1 MSASTEV
8 QVFSGAAGRIECALD
23 YPEGTPRGWALLL
36 HPHPLHGGARDNK
49 VVTTMAR
56 ACVNAGLVAV
66 RPDFRG
72 VGASEGEFDRAV
84 GETAD
89 MLGLIPQ
96 LREALPDLAGAPWVL
111 GGFSFG
117 TAVAAQVYATLAEQD
132 AQPDALM
139 LMGPAV
145 GRFQFRE
152 VELPESTLIVHGE
165 VDEVVP
171 LAEALDWARPRGLP
185 VVVIPGASHF
195 FHGKLLTLR
204 ELVSQ
209 RLALTL
215 A

>member
-23 YPEGTPRGWALLL
+23 YPDGSPRGWALLL

-72 VGASEGEFDRAV
+72 VGASEGEFDRGV

-96 LREALPDLAGAPWVL
+96 LREALPELAGAPWVL

-117 TAVAAQVYATLAEQD
+117 TAVAAQVYATLAEQH

-152 VELPESTLIVHGE
+152 VELPESTLMVHGE

-185 VVVIPGASHF
+185 VVAIPGASHF

>member
-23 YPEGTPRGWALLL
+23 YPDGSPRGWALLL

-72 VGASEGEFDRAV
+72 VGASEGEFDRGV

-96 LREALPDLAGAPWVL
+96 LREALPELAGAPWVL

-117 TAVAAQVYATLAEQD
+117 TAVAAQVYATLAEQH

-152 VELPESTLIVHGE
+152 VELPESTLMVHGE

>member
-1 MSASTEV
+1 M
-8 QVFSGAAGRIECALD
+8 
-23 YPEGTPRGWALLL
+23 
-36 HPHPLHGGARDNK
+36 
-49 VVTTMAR
+49 
-56 ACVNAGLVAV
+56 
-66 RPDFRG
+66 
-72 VGASEGEFDRAV
+72 
-84 GETAD
+84 
-89 MLGLIPQ
+89 
-96 LREALPDLAGAPWVL
+96 REALPELAGAPWVL

-117 TAVAAQVYATLAEQD
+117 TAVAAQVYATLAEQH

-152 VELPESTLIVHGE
+152 VELPESTLMVHGE